1 MTESSYNLVHSE
13 FGKPQSVLQYQQ
25 SALQPLN
32 QGEALIEMLYSN
44 INPSDMGMIAGS
56 YGKLKELPATAGRE
70 GVGRIVEINGASQL
84 KVGDV
89 VKMPESQGVWRSH
102 VTAPTEELFQIPA
115 ELDPKQAATLFINP
129 TTAFM
134 LLESF
139 VDLKPGDWIIQNAAN
154 SQVGLWVIQLASQ
167 KGIKTINVVRRDGLE
182 SELKKLGAD
191 YVIVDNKDY
200 PKSLK
205 ELTGGAKPKLA
216 LNSVGGESVSNMI
229 KTLADG
235 GICVT
240 FGGMV
245 GDPIRFPTRF
255 LIFNDVQ
262 LRGFWM
268 DKWMRTHSRE
278 DVDALYQ
285 KVYNCVTEHKIE
297 TPIEAIYP
305 LKDFQSALDAFQQPR
320 MGKVLFKS

>member
-25 SALQPLN
+25 SALQPLK

-56 YGKLKELPATAGRE
+56 YGKLRELPATAGRE
-70 GVGRIVEINGASQL
+70 GVGRIIEINGASQL

-102 VTAPTEELFQIPA
+102 AIAPTEELFQVPA

-129 TTAFM
+129 TTAIM

-167 KGIKTINVVRRDGLE
+167 RGIKTINVVRREGLE
-182 SELKKLGAD
+182 SDLKKLGAD
-191 YVIVDNKDY
+191 HVIVDNKDY
-200 PKSLK
+200 PKSIK

-229 KTLADG
+229 KTLEDG

-245 GDPIRFPTRF
+245 SDPIRFPTRF

-285 KVYNCVTEHKIE
+285 KVYDCVTEHKIE